1 MGAAVETQ
9 GMEACMSIRLI
20 AYLSAAALAAVV
32 LAYGLGRWQGSAA
45 ERRACEAELHAA
57 ELTAERQARES
68 ERKAQEAQNAIVQ
81 DYERQVADYKRTI
94 DSYIDA
100 DRLSDT
106 STCPKLS
113 KPSGTQPSLVCYT
126 RADIQRKVAES
137 LALAAEC
144 DEIAI
149 RYKAVVKAYQSA
161 YGAKE
166 E

>member
-1 MGAAVETQ
+1 MLNF
-9 GMEACMSIRLI
+9 RLI

-45 ERRACEAELHAA
+45 ERRACEAEIHAA
-57 ELTAERQARES
+57 ELTAERQARET
-68 ERKAQEAQNAIVQ
+68 ERKAQEAQNAIVE

-106 STCPKLS
+106 STCPDMPAKT
-113 KPSGTQPSLVCYT
+113 GAQPGLVCYT

-137 LALAAEC
+137 LAVAAEC

-149 RYKAVVKAYQSA
+149 RFKALVKAYNA
-161 YGAKE
+161 LGAKE

>member
-1 MGAAVETQ
+1 MLNF
-9 GMEACMSIRLI
+9 RLI
-20 AYLSAAALAAVV
+20 AYLSAAAIVAVCI
-32 LAYGLGRWQGSAA
+32 AYAVGRFQGSAA
-45 ERRACEAELHAA
+45 ERRACEAEIHAA
-57 ELTAERQARES
+57 ELTAERQARDA
-68 ERKAQEAQNAIVQ
+68 ERKAQEAQNAIVE

-106 STCPKLS
+106 SRCPKL
-113 KPSGTQPSLVCYT
+113 PRASGAQPGLVCYT
-126 RADIQRKVAES
+126 RADISRKVAES

-149 RYKAVVKAYQSA
+149 RYKALVKAYQSA
-161 YGAKE
+161 YSAKE

>member
-1 MGAAVETQ
+1 
-9 GMEACMSIRLI
+9 MSIRLI
-20 AYLSAAALAAVV
+20 AYIAAAALAAVA

-45 ERRACEAELHAA
+45 ERRACEAEIHAA
-57 ELTAERQARES
+57 ELTAERQARET

-81 DYERQVADYKRTI
+81 DYEHQIADYRRTV
-94 DSYIDA
+94 DAYVDA

-106 STCPKLS
+106 SRCPDVPKAS
-113 KPSGTQPSLVCYT
+113 STQPGLVCYT

-149 RYKAVVKAYQSA
+149 RYKAVVRAYESVRA
-161 YGAKE
+161 DR
-166 E
+166 

>member
-1 MGAAVETQ
+1 MLNF
-9 GMEACMSIRLI
+9 RLI
-20 AYLSAAALAAVV
+20 AYLSAAALAAVC

-45 ERRACEAELHAA
+45 ERRACEAEIHAA
-57 ELTAERQARES
+57 ELTAERQARET
-68 ERKAQEAQNAIVQ
+68 ERKAQEAQNAIVT

-94 DSYIDA
+94 DSYVDA

-106 STCPKLS
+106 STCPKLP
-113 KPSGTQPSLVCYT
+113 KASGTQPGLVCYT
-126 RADIQRKVAES
+126 KSDISRKVAES

-149 RYKAVVKAYQSA
+149 RYKALVKAYNA
-161 YGAKE
+161 LGAKE

>member
-1 MGAAVETQ
+1 
-9 GMEACMSIRLI
+9 MSLRLI

-32 LAYGLGRWQGSAA
+32 LAYGLGRYQGAAA
-45 ERRACEAELHAA
+45 ERRACEAEIHAA
-57 ELTAERQARES
+57 ELTAERQARET
-68 ERKAQEAQNAIVQ
+68 ERKAQEAQNAIVE
-81 DYERQVADYKRTI
+81 DYEHQISDYRRTI
-94 DSYIDA
+94 DAYVDA

-106 STCPKLS
+106 STCKDLPRA
-113 KPSGTQPSLVCYT
+113 PGAQSGLVCYS
-126 RADIQRKVAES
+126 RADIQEKVAES

-149 RYKAVVKAYQSA
+149 RYKALVKAYQSA

>member
-1 MGAAVETQ
+1 MQ
-9 GMEACMSIRLI
+9 IRLI
-20 AYLSAAALAAVV
+20 AYISAAAIAAIV

-68 ERKAQEAQNAIVQ
+68 ERKAQEAQNAIVT

-94 DSYIDA
+94 DSYVDA

-106 STCPKLS
+106 STCPKL
-113 KPSGTQPSLVCYT
+113 PEASGAQPGLVCYT

-149 RYKAVVKAYQSA
+149 RYKAVVRAYQSA
-161 YGAKE
+161 YSAKE

>member
-1 MGAAVETQ
+1 MLNF
-9 GMEACMSIRLI
+9 RLI
-20 AYLSAAALAAVV
+20 AYLSTAAIAAVC
-32 LAYGLGRWQGSAA
+32 LAYGIGRYQGSAA
-45 ERRACEAELHAA
+45 ERRACEAEIHAA

-68 ERKAQEAQNAIVQ
+68 ERKAQEAQNAIIT
-81 DYERQVADYKRTI
+81 DYEHQIADYKRSI
-94 DSYIDA
+94 DSYVDA

-106 STCPKLS
+106 STCPKLP
-113 KPSGTQPSLVCYT
+113 KASGAQSGLVCYT
-126 RADIQRKVAES
+126 KSDISRKLAES

-161 YGAKE
+161 YSAKE

>member
-1 MGAAVETQ
+1 MLNF
-9 GMEACMSIRLI
+9 RLI
-20 AYLSAAALAAVV
+20 AYLSAAAIAAVV
-32 LAYGLGRWQGSAA
+32 LAYGIGRWQGAAA
-45 ERRACEAELHAA
+45 ERRACEAEIHAA

-68 ERKAQEAQNAIVQ
+68 ERKAQEVQNAIVQ

-106 STCPKLS
+106 STCKDLS
-113 KPSGTQPSLVCYT
+113 KPSGAQPGAVCYT
-126 RADIQRKVAES
+126 RADISRKVAVS
-137 LALAAEC
+137 LAVGAEC
-144 DEIAI
+144 DEISI
-149 RYKAVVKAYQSA
+149 RYKALVKAYQSA

>member
-1 MGAAVETQ
+1 MIN
-9 GMEACMSIRLI
+9 IRLLI
-20 AYLSAAALAAVV
+20 TLAAAAFAACC
-32 LAYGLGRWQGSAA
+32 LCYFAGRHQGSAS
-45 ERRACEAELHAA
+45 ERKACEAEIHAA

-100 DRLSDT
+100 DRLSGT
-106 STCPKLS
+106 STCKDLS
-113 KPSGTQPSLVCYT
+113 KPSGAESGLVCYT
-126 RADIQRKVAES
+126 PADISRKVAES

-144 DEIAI
+144 DQLAI
-149 RYKAVVKAYQSA
+149 RYRAVVKVYQSA

>member
-1 MGAAVETQ
+1 
-9 GMEACMSIRLI
+9 MSIRLV
-20 AYLSAAALAAVV
+20 AYLSAAAIAAVV

-45 ERRACEAELHAA
+45 ERRACEAEIHAA

-68 ERKAQEAQNAIVQ
+68 ERKAQEAQNAIVE
-81 DYERQVADYKRTI
+81 DYEHQIADYRRTV
-94 DSYIDA
+94 DAYVDA
-100 DRLSDT
+100 DRLSDIH
-106 STCPKLS
+106 TCPDMPAKA
-113 KPSGTQPSLVCYT
+113 GAQPRAVCYT
-126 RADIQRKVAES
+126 RADISRKVAES

-144 DEIAI
+144 DQLAI

>member
-1 MGAAVETQ
+1 MIN
-9 GMEACMSIRLI
+9 IRLLVTL
-20 AYLSAAALAAVV
+20 ASAAFAACC
-32 LAYGLGRWQGSAA
+32 LCYFAGRYQGAAA
-45 ERRACEAELHAA
+45 ERRACEAEIHAA

-68 ERKAQEAQNAIVQ
+68 ERRAQEAQNAIVQ

-106 STCPKLS
+106 SACKDLS
-113 KPSGTQPSLVCYT
+113 KPSGAQPGLVCYT
-126 RADIQRKVAES
+126 KSDIQRKVAES

-149 RYKAVVKAYQSA
+149 RYKAVVRAYESVRA
-161 YGAKE
+161 DR
-166 E
+166 

>member
-1 MGAAVETQ
+1 MQ
-9 GMEACMSIRLI
+9 IRLI
-20 AYLSAAALAAVV
+20 AYISAAAIAAIV

-68 ERKAQEAQNAIVQ
+68 ERKAQEAQNAIVT

-94 DSYIDA
+94 DSYVDA

-106 STCPKLS
+106 STCPKLP
-113 KPSGTQPSLVCYT
+113 KASGTESGLVCYT
-126 RADIQRKVAES
+126 KSDIQRKVAES
-137 LALAAEC
+137 MAIAAEC

-149 RYKAVVKAYQSA
+149 RYKALVKAYQSA
-161 YGAKE
+161 YSAKE

>member
-1 MGAAVETQ
+1 MINA
-9 GMEACMSIRLI
+9 RLV
-20 AYLSAAALAAVV
+20 AYLSAAALAAVA

-45 ERRACEAELHAA
+45 ERKACEAEIHAA
-57 ELTAERQARES
+57 ELTAERQARDA
-68 ERKAQEAQNAIVQ
+68 ERKAQEAQNAIVE
-81 DYERQVADYKRTI
+81 DYARQVADYKRTI

-100 DRLSDT
+100 DRLSGT
-106 STCPKLS
+106 STCKDLPRA
-113 KPSGTQPSLVCYT
+113 SGTQPGLVCYT

-144 DEIAI
+144 DQLAI
-149 RYKAVVKAYQSA
+149 KYKAVVKAYQSA

>member
-1 MGAAVETQ
+1 MFNF
-9 GMEACMSIRLI
+9 RLI
-20 AYLSAAALAAVV
+20 AYLSAAALAAVC
-32 LAYGLGRWQGSAA
+32 LAYGIGRWQGSAA
-45 ERRACEAELHAA
+45 ERRACEAEIHAA
-57 ELTAERQARES
+57 ELTAERQARET

-113 KPSGTQPSLVCYT
+113 KPSGAQPRAVCYT

-137 LALAAEC
+137 LAVGAEC

-149 RYKAVVKAYQSA
+149 RYRALVRAYESVRA
-161 YGAKE
+161 DR
-166 E
+166 

>member
-1 MGAAVETQ
+1 MLNF
-9 GMEACMSIRLI
+9 RLI
-20 AYLSAAALAAVV
+20 AYLSAAAIAAVA

-45 ERRACEAELHAA
+45 ERRACEAEIHAA
-57 ELTAERQARES
+57 ELTADRQARET
-68 ERKAQEAQNAIVQ
+68 ERKAQEAQNAIVE

-106 STCPKLS
+106 STCKALPRAS
-113 KPSGTQPSLVCYT
+113 STQPGLVCYT

-137 LALAAEC
+137 LAVGAEC
-144 DEIAI
+144 DQLAI
-149 RYKAVVKAYQSA
+149 RYRALVKAYQSA
-161 YGAKE
+161 YSAKE

>member
-1 MGAAVETQ
+1 MQ
-9 GMEACMSIRLI
+9 IRLI
-20 AYLSAAALAAVV
+20 AYIVTAAIAAVV
-32 LAYGLGRWQGSAA
+32 LAYGIGRWQGSAA
-45 ERRACEAELHAA
+45 ERRACEAEIHAA

-68 ERKAQEAQNAIVQ
+68 ERKAQEAQNGIIQ
-81 DYERQVADYKRTI
+81 DYEHQIADYRRTV
-94 DSYIDA
+94 DAYVDA

-106 STCPKLS
+106 STCPKL
-113 KPSGTQPSLVCYT
+113 PEASGAQPGLVCYT

-161 YGAKE
+161 YSAKE

>member
-1 MGAAVETQ
+1 
-9 GMEACMSIRLI
+9 MSIRLI
-20 AYLSAAALAAVV
+20 ACLSAAALAAVV
-32 LAYGLGRWQGSAA
+32 LAYGIGRWQGSAA

-57 ELTAERQARES
+57 ELTAERQAREE

-106 STCPKLS
+106 STCPDMPAKT
-113 KPSGTQPSLVCYT
+113 GTQPGLICYT

-149 RYKAVVKAYQSA
+149 RYKAVVRAYESA
-161 YGAKE
+161 GTRR
-166 E
+166 

>member
-1 MGAAVETQ
+1 MINIRLLVMLAATAIAAV
-9 GMEACMSIRLI
+9 CI
-20 AYLSAAALAAVV
+20 AYAA
-32 LAYGLGRWQGSAA
+32 GRFQGSAA
-45 ERRACEAELHAA
+45 ERRACEAEIHAA

-68 ERKAQEAQNAIVQ
+68 ERKAQEAQNAIVE
-81 DYERQVADYKRTI
+81 DYEHQISDYRRTI
-94 DSYIDA
+94 DAYVDA

-106 STCPKLS
+106 STCPKLP
-113 KPSGTQPSLVCYT
+113 KASGAQSGLVCYS
-126 RADIQRKVAES
+126 RADIQEKVAES

-149 RYKAVVKAYQSA
+149 RYKALVKAYQSA